1 MRSGLDINLLVD
13 AQDFGDQD
21 RIENSPLLSSP
32 PIPLFPPSHSQRQG
46 GRHSTPG
53 DQPHQGLALL
63 GGQRRK
69 SDPAVQPGGG
79 EFSGPPPVSAK
90 ELRLVSRQ
98 TSGDFHM
105 LPPKSAP
112 R

>member
-21 RIENSPLLSSP
+21 RIENSPPL
-32 PIPLFPPSHSQRQG
+32 PIPLSPPSHSQRQG

-53 DQPHQGLALL
+53 DQLHQGLALL

-69 SDPAVQPGGG
+69 SDPAVQPGVG
-79 EFSGPPPVSAK
+79 EFSGPPPVSAT
-90 ELRLVSRQ
+90 ELRLGSRQ
-98 TSGDFHM
+98 PGGDFHM